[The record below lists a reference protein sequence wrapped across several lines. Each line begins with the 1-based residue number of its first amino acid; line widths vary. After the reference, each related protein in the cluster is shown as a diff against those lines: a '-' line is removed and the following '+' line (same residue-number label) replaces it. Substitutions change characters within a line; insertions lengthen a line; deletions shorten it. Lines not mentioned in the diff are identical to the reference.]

1 MNREAAALGV
11 PVYSIFR
18 GKIGAVDRYLAKAG
32 RLTLIESIDDI
43 LSKIKVVRRDK
54 SNINSGKET
63 GTKTSIV
70 NSIVSIIENRDT

>member
-43 LSKIKVVRRDK
+43 RSKIKVARRDK
-54 SNINSGKET
+54 SNTNSCKET

-70 NSIVSIIENRDT
+70 NSIVSIIENGC